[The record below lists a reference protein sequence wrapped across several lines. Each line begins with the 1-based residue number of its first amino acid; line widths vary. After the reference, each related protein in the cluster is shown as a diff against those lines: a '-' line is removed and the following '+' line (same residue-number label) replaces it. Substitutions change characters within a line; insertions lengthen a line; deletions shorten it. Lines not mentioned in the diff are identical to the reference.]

1 MLNKFSL
8 LAPWETY
15 GKQYREYAH
24 KYVKALLT
32 SVTLFLQQ
40 KVNNVF
46 FFFLQ
51 QSSTSAPG
59 TAFSC
64 LAHVNQSGPK
74 KTSTFTMVFY
84 RTALVGWMVHI
95 IKPIVHFT
103 VVCLVAKPLNRS
115 EAEGDLVMIQTL
127 LLFKCKLLCY
137 HAN

>member
-1 MLNKFSL
+1 MENSI
-8 LAPWETY
+8 ENMHTDITCD
-15 GKQYREYAH
+15 
-24 KYVKALLT
+24 VKALLT

-46 FFFLQ
+46 IFLCNKAAQ
-51 QSSTSAPG
+51 VHQGQLFPDWLMSTN
-59 TAFSC
+59 
-64 LAHVNQSGPK
+64 LALK
-74 KTSTFTMVFY
+74 KHQLSQWSY

-103 VVCLVAKPLNRS
+103 VVCLVAKPLNRN

-127 LLFKCKLLCY
+127 LLLKCKLICY